1 MRAGVARFP
10 SLNLCSS
17 VSLGHGEAEIM
28 SGSIGRVVL
37 LFPFLREPRW
47 V

>member
-1 MRAGVARFP
+1 MGWSGSHSSF
-10 SLNLCSS
+10 SLYSS
-17 VSLGHGEAEIM
+17 VSLRDGGAEIM